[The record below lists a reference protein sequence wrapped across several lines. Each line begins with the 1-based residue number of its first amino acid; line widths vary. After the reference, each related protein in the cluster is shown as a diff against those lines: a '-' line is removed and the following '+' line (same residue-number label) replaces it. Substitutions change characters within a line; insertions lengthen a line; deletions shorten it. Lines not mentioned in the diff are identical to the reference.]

1 MKAVVLEK
9 TCKAKDLKVS
19 QIAIPKVEKDK
30 VLVKVKGFG
39 INRSEIILRDHEAD
53 EDYITLPRV
62 PGIECIGEI
71 ADPSN
76 SSFEKGDTVA
86 CLMGGM
92 GRTFNGS
99 YEEYALIPIK
109 NTFKIQDAT
118 LESLSLE
125 EIISIPETYFTAF
138 GSLYEC
144 LDLKSTDTL
153 FIRGGTSALGISAIQ
168 LAKATGSRII
178 ATSRNE
184 EGIEKLNGLDID
196 KAIIDDGEIGEK
208 VLKTCPEGVE
218 KILDLIGPSHMKD
231 TMNALKFRGI
241 LCVTGILGGVEYI
254 ENFDPITDVPNG
266 KYLTGFFSNYPT
278 QKTIDRMF
286 EFIIKNEIKPDIAV
300 VFNDLE
306 DIPKAHMLMESN
318 KAQGKIIF
326 KLDDLS

>member
-1 MKAVVLEK
+1 
-9 TCKAKDLKVS
+9 
-19 QIAIPKVEKDK
+19 
-30 VLVKVKGFG
+30 
-39 INRSEIILRDHEAD
+39 
-53 EDYITLPRV
+53 
-62 PGIECIGEI
+62 
-71 ADPSN
+71 
-76 SSFEKGDTVA
+76 
-86 CLMGGM
+86 MGGM

-109 NTFKIQDAT
+109 NTFKIQDST

-153 FIRGGTSALGISAIQ
+153 FIRG
-168 LAKATGSRII
+168 
-178 ATSRNE
+178 SRNE

-286 EFIIKNEIKPDIAV
+286 EFIIKNEIKPDIAA

-326 KLDDLS
+326 KLDDS